1 MGVGPPTPTWGNM
14 LADDQGSAGFGAWW
28 FWVFPSIALLI
39 TTLGFNLL
47 GELGA
52 RRPRPAD
59 RAHLRHAPQGGGGDR
74 PVRTRPAGAG
84 AGR

>member
-1 MGVGPPTPTWGNM
+1 M

-47 GELGA
+47 GDSVRDALDPRTERLFA
-52 RRPRPAD
+52 MRRKKSA
-59 RAHLRHAPQGGGGDR
+59 AGHLDAS
-74 PVRTRPAGAG
+74 AGAG
-84 AGR
+84 AEPLSGGTEA